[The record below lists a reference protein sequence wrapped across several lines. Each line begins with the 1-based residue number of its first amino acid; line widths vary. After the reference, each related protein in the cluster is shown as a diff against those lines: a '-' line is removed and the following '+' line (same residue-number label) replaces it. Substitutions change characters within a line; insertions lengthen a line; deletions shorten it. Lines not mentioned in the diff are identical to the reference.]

1 MPATRLAYLI
11 RLLNYLDD
19 VDISNEQGVVVSNG
33 AISKSGYGDGM
44 YEVKVKYNRLKE
56 IIGVMIVFE
65 DEE

>member
-1 MPATRLAYLI
+1 
-11 RLLNYLDD
+11 NYLDD

-56 IIGVMIVFE
+56 IVGVMIVFE